1 MTFFTFIC
9 CKNCL
14 VCLKRPKINKKEAWV
29 GPIFLKK
36 SCSAK
41 VLQHRSQT
49 KCFSRG
55 AKPQNEKLFAVQVK
69 SLEEIFLCKTD
80 SFTLWNVFSI
90 VHCLWQQQQQ
100 PALPCPAL
108 SWTLQEFSN
117 FWKMVSRRPSYS
129 VRKAP
134 NEADKEKT
142 LYLTPEQTTS
152 LLFQN

>member
-1 MTFFTFIC
+1 MQKFYSIGPKQNAFPEEPNLKM
-9 CKNCL
+9 KNCSRF
-14 VCLKRPKINKKEAWV
+14 KSKAWKKFFCV
-29 GPIFLKK
+29 
-36 SCSAK
+36 
-41 VLQHRSQT
+41 
-49 KCFSRG
+49 
-55 AKPQNEKLFAVQVK
+55 KLIPLHFEMFFQ
-69 SLEEIFLCKTD
+69 L
-80 SFTLWNVFSI
+80 SI
-90 VHCLWQQQQQ
+90 VCDNNSSSL
-100 PALPCPAL
+100 LCPAL